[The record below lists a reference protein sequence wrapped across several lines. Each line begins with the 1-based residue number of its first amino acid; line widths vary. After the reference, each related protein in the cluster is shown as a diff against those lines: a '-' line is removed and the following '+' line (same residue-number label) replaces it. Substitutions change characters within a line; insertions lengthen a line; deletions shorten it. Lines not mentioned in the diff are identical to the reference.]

1 MPKFILS
8 IAIAAAVW
16 IGLSAEPAS
25 AASQV
30 LGLVAS
36 NGLATP
42 LHCQDGTCTGHFSA
56 FCLQEQ
62 RPAPS
67 ADSAYRLAPGGNL
80 TLIATMADGHTLRL
94 PANDLLTIRTR
105 IGFTSVRMSLPEA
118 KLKSLG
124 AVSVAVEVAPMT
136 SILPRR
142 VAGDPDP

>member
-16 IGLSAEPAS
+16 IGLAAEPAG

-67 ADSAYRLAPGGNL
+67 ADSASRVAAGRVF
-80 TLIATMADGHTLRL
+80 RL
-94 PANDLLTIRTR
+94 PPNDLLPLRPR

-124 AVSVAVEVAPMT
+124 AVSVAVEVA
-136 SILPRR
+136 
-142 VAGDPDP
+142 